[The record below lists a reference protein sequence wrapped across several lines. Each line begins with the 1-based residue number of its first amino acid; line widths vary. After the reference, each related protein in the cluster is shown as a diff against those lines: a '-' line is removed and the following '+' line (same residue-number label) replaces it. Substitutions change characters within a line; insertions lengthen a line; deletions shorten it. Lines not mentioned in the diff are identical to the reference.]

1 MPSRALL
8 LKPHPA
14 NLPVVRICGA
24 CNKSFSPDEE
34 HLILFLR
41 CVIAGTTDP
50 DEHNDARVARA
61 LRRHEKLRA
70 RIERSKSEHGT
81 IGGETVRVWRP
92 ETERVNRVVLKNARG
107 HAFYEYG
114 EPMLTEPEHVWA
126 SPLAVMSEAEREA
139 FENDYAGTLAGWPEV
154 GSRMMTRV
162 VTGQDLCGVWVV
174 VQDGVYRYRVDQCGT
189 IRVRSIL
196 HEYLATEVY
205 WTDN

>member
-1 MPSRALL
+1 M
-8 LKPHPA
+8 
-14 NLPVVRICGA
+14 
-24 CNKSFSPDEE
+24 
-34 HLILFLR
+34 
-41 CVIAGTTDP
+41 
-50 DEHNDARVARA
+50 
-61 LRRHEKLRA
+61 
-70 RIERSKSEHGT
+70 
-81 IGGETVRVWRP
+81 
-92 ETERVNRVVLKNARG
+92 VLKNARG

-126 SPLAVMSEAEREA
+126 FPLAVISEAEREA

-205 WTDN
+205 WTDKLTNAR